1 MSTDVFV
8 YIQCTLPSAGTYGC
22 SLRGRL
28 LDDKLNPEDPANLH
42 LRIKMLAGSN
52 LKHIHYPQ
60 HAVMRAETLGPM
72 MCSWDNRGLIVLERA
87 ACTKQLV
94 PLLPHLVF
102 LGISRHTCVYAYK
115 RPIALLL
122 NTKRFVY

>member
-1 MSTDVFV
+1 MSTLVCCSVIEASFLSLDAGLRVSTDVFV
-8 YIQCTLPSAGTYGC
+8 YLQCTFSSAGTYGC

-72 MCSWDNRGLIVLERA
+72 MCSWDSHS
-87 ACTKQLV
+87 T
-94 PLLPHLVF
+94 
-102 LGISRHTCVYAYK
+102 
-115 RPIALLL
+115 
-122 NTKRFVY
+122 